1 MRMLGQAASQ
11 GFVRHVSFGMLILH
25 RIMKKIGGKSGMW
38 EIGGK
43 SGMEEVG
50 GKSGIESI
58 RGKNGVCFSSEYSL
72 WIAFC
77 SCPRHTEFVIVS
89 MASQIGTNVESLH
102 DEFSHW
108 SKL

>member
-25 RIMKKIGGKSGMW
+25 RIMKKIGGKSGMGK
-38 EIGGK
+38 IGGK

-50 GKSGIESI
+50 GKSGMENI
-58 RGKNGVCFSSEYSL
+58 RGKNGVCFSLEYSL

-77 SCPRHTEFVIVS
+77 RCPRHTEFVIVS
-89 MASQIGTNVESLH
+89 MASQMGTNVESLH
-102 DEFSHW
+102 FEFSHW

>member
-25 RIMKKIGGKSGMW
+25 RVMKKIGGKSGRGK
-38 EIGGK
+38 IGGK

-58 RGKNGVCFSSEYSL
+58 RGKNGVCFSPEYSL
-72 WIAFC
+72 WIGFWR
-77 SCPRHTEFVIVS
+77 CPRHTEFVIVS
-89 MASQIGTNVESLH
+89 MASQMGTNVKSLRF
-102 DEFSHW
+102 EFSHW
-108 SKL
+108 NKL